1 MTVTLLRTFQD
12 GEEWDQGQVGNNGK
26 LRMSLFLWWYV
37 LFPSTHTFS
46 NVLIESFTPFSF
58 LVHGRLCGPQ
68 YLPVYLL
75 TVVCP
80 HWHCIST
87 IVESTC
93 FMGSEKNL
101 SVLTAT
107 ALVIVTLTMA
117 NLPKALV
124 RTISCTV
131 AIAFFQT
138 LLTVHLGSVFDAHDR
153 GSPVTDCGLI
163 SRWEWG
169 LGCSCCS
176 IGG

>member
-1 MTVTLLRTFQD
+1 MTVTLLRTLQD
-12 GEEWDQGQVGNNGK
+12 GEERDQGQVGK

-37 LFPSTHTFS
+37 LFPSTQTFS
-46 NVLIESFTPFSF
+46 IVLIGSLTPFSF
-58 LVHGRLCGPQ
+58 LVHGCLCGPQ

-87 IVESTC
+87 IESIC

-124 RTISCTV
+124 
-131 AIAFFQT
+131 
-138 LLTVHLGSVFDAHDR
+138 
-153 GSPVTDCGLI
+153 
-163 SRWEWG
+163 
-169 LGCSCCS
+169 
-176 IGG
+176 